1 MNSYPGYDVVSKMWV
16 ENPNQ
21 ILIWVE
27 DIIAIY
33 SSQSAIL
40 TFLTK
45 KSEFCLEFLYIQYSG
60 FRKLDLLKFKKKN
73 TKLDMARFVLFN
85 QQ

>member
-1 MNSYPGYDVVSKMWV
+1 MNSYPECDVVSKMWV

-33 SSQSAIL
+33 SHQSVIL
-40 TFLTK
+40 TFLIK
-45 KSEFCLEFLYIQYSG
+45 KSIKIQKEKHKIG
-60 FRKLDLLKFKKKN
+60 HG
-73 TKLDMARFVLFN
+73 
-85 QQ
+85 